1 MTSNVCWI
9 CGNTHPP
16 GVPCTAA
23 LDCRIG
29 TLLDGKYT
37 IKRELGAGGMGKVY
51 EAQHAHIGRRVAI
64 KFLLP
69 EYAAHPEIVRR
80 FENEARAAGSLEHE
94 NIAAVLDFGQT
105 DEGARYLVMEFLA
118 GQDCEKVLS
127 KEGPLPVTRAVNIV
141 LQVCRG
147 LSVAH
152 QADIVHR
159 DLKPANL
166 FLIKRPDRSELVKI
180 LDFGIAK
187 LRKAN
192 DQPGTVTGLT
202 LGTPYYMSPEQA
214 RGDKNV
220 DLRTDVYALG
230 VILYELLSAT
240 RPYEGNSFLEIINSI
255 LHEQPPPLQSKRQGL
270 PDGLVDVVRKAMHR
284 DLSQRVQTVADLGEA
299 LIPFAG
305 MPVVSFHS
313 QPAAVAVADTGEN
326 TLASGA
332 ASVQQTAST
341 TAPVT
346 PKTRARFYVAPG
358 SHKARWLVMSGA
370 LAAVAVLAVY
380 AGVRR
385 SRVEPAA
392 RNTTAGSVPFTTSST
407 TSGTRQSA
415 VSPAAVVPVSEHLER
430 PDSGVEPSLPD
441 PIAEASSTRAKG
453 ADAKGT
459 KRAQRAEKTE
469 KVVPP
474 AASSVAAA
482 PPAPA
487 PTPVP
492 TPASHAIDIS
502 REPNF

>member
-16 GVPCTAA
+16 GVPCIAA
-23 LDCRIG
+23 SDCRIG

-51 EAQHAHIGRRVAI
+51 EAQHVHIGRRVAI

-118 GQDCEKVLS
+118 GQDCEKLLS

-147 LSVAH
+147 LYVAH

-255 LHEQPPPLQSKRQGL
+255 LHEQPPPLEGKRQGL

-284 DLSQRVQTVADLGEA
+284 DWSQRFQTVADLGEA

-305 MPVVSFHS
+305 MPVASFHS
-313 QPAAVAVADTGEN
+313 QPAAVAAADAGEN

-332 ASVQQTAST
+332 QSQTAST

-346 PKTRARFYVAPG
+346 PKTRARFYVATG
-358 SHKARWLVMSGA
+358 SRKAKWLVLPAG
-370 LAAVAVLAVY
+370 LAVVALIVVY
-380 AGVRR
+380 ASVRR

-392 RNTTAGSVPFTTSST
+392 QGTIGGSVPLTTSS
-407 TSGTRQSA
+407 SINDALHSA
-415 VSPAAVVPVSEHLER
+415 VLPTGVAPVSEHLER
-430 PDSGVEPSLPD
+430 PDSGVEASQPSPV
-441 PIAEASSTRAKG
+441 AEAPGARARG
-453 ADAKGT
+453 AGAKGT
-459 KRAQRAEKTE
+459 QKAEKAE
-469 KVVPP
+469 KAEKAVPP
-474 AASSVAAA
+474 AASSVVAA

-487 PTPVP
+487 PTP
-492 TPASHAIDIS
+492 ASHAIEIS